1 MSSRESRLKPDHET
15 QLKGDGVGVAH
26 PMGTESKQAADT
38 TTQRGAE
45 ALLAAEKRTLE
56 MIAGRASLTDILEN
70 LCGAIALYLNVF
82 VLIVQFFEKVP
93 GLKAMAP
100 TQSEP
105 PFAVVQLLVLALF
118 VTLTAVAAI
127 RFRSEPGAMA

>member
-1 MSSRESRLKPDHET
+1 
-15 QLKGDGVGVAH
+15 
-26 PMGTESKQAADT
+26 MGSESKQAADT

-45 ALLAAEKRTLE
+45 SLLAAEKRTLE
-56 MIAGRASLTDILEN
+56 IIAGGASLTDILEN

-93 GLKAMAP
+93 GLKAMAS

-105 PFAVVQLLVLALF
+105 PFKA
-118 VTLTAVAAI
+118 
-127 RFRSEPGAMA
+127 FRAGDFRPAWHFRGKEVRQ